1 MTARPFPARNDLTI
15 CFAHPAYQMGPRFA
29 RRDTGLT
36 HFEVKT
42 VPDLLARAPEADVV
56 VVSGFWR
63 NEILDSAARLR
74 FVQSIS
80 AGINQYDQARFR
92 AAGVRLASAQGAN
105 EVAVAEHAMALML
118 GLKRLIHTGRD
129 NQAKQHWRG
138 MISDIDAREDESAG
152 KTMLIV
158 GYGRIGQRLARLAR
172 AFDMRV
178 IGLKRN
184 PGGDPGPAN
193 EVRSIAELH
202 TLLPQADVVVLTC
215 PLTPETTKLIGAQA
229 FAAMKPSAVLVNVA
243 RGAVVDEPAL
253 IEALQSKRIA
263 AAGIDVTVEE
273 PLPAASPLWRF
284 ENALITPHTAG
295 ETRAYEDNVIDLLL
309 ENLDRLDRDPAAPLR
324 NEVV

>member
-184 PGGDPGPAN
+184 
-193 EVRSIAELH
+193 R
-202 TLLPQADVVVLTC
+202 
-215 PLTPETTKLIGAQA
+215 GAQHRR
-229 FAAMKPSAVLVNVA
+229 AAHPPASGRRRGPDLSPDARDDEAHRRPSLRRHEAVGRPRQRCA
-243 RGAVVDEPAL
+243 R
-253 IEALQSKRIA
+253 R
-263 AAGIDVTVEE
+263 
-273 PLPAASPLWRF
+273 R
-284 ENALITPHTAG
+284 
-295 ETRAYEDNVIDLLL
+295 R
-309 ENLDRLDRDPAAPLR
+309 R
-324 NEVV
+324 